1 MKNRNL
7 IVIVGSLLFVLA
19 NSYAITREFFY
30 LPLLSAAAVVI
41 YLMIWHVDWLMYLT
55 ALSVPFSIVP
65 DAIELC
71 DEIMAGTDDAF
82 PGDFLGRPAL
92 YARKKDQFFRRFDGG
107 IANIAYSRDRIRK
120 EQVRK

>member
-55 ALSVPFSIVP
+55 ALSVPFSIVLES
-65 DAIELC
+65 DKIH
-71 DEIMAGTDDAF
+71 
-82 PGDFLGRPAL
+82 LGISLP
-92 YARKKDQFFRRFDGG
+92 
-107 IANIAYSRDRIRK
+107 S
-120 EQVRK
+120 E